1 MNISIV
7 GTGYVGLVTG
17 VCLSEVGH
25 NVTCIDID
33 EEKVKKMK
41 LGYSPIFEPCLEELM
56 KNNIIKGRLHFT
68 TNYVDGAD
76 GAEIFYIAV
85 GTPQKEDGSA
95 DLSFIKQAAINIART
110 IKNDVIIVV
119 KSTVPVGTNIY
130 IKNLI
135 LKNLNYDVKVDII
148 SNPEFLREGSA
159 VNDTFYGDRIV
170 IGSENKT
177 SANVMEEVYKPFG
190 TPIFK
195 TDIQS
200 AEMIKYASNTFLAT
214 KISFINGIANLCEMV
229 GADAEKVAQGM
240 GQDKR
245 IGSQFLNAGIGY
257 GGSCFPKDTHALVK
271 VSESLQHKFHLLE
284 SVIKLNKNQ
293 QTVLI
298 EKIKKRF
305 GSIVGKKIAL
315 LGLSFKPNTDDLR
328 EAPSIPIAR
337 KLVEEGAQVIAYDP
351 VAIKNAREVLPK
363 EVHYV
368 YSTMEALT
376 EADIALVLTE
386 WDEVVDSLLLKASQ
400 LMKEPVIFDGRNCFE
415 LNEAKNYDVEYHS
428 IGRPSVLREVKG
440 EITA

>member
-1 MNISIV
+1 M
-7 GTGYVGLVTG
+7 
-17 VCLSEVGH
+17 
-25 NVTCIDID
+25 
-33 EEKVKKMK
+33 
-41 LGYSPIFEPCLEELM
+41 
-56 KNNIIKGRLHFT
+56 
-68 TNYVDGAD
+68 
-76 GAEIFYIAV
+76 
-85 GTPQKEDGSA
+85 
-95 DLSFIKQAAINIART
+95 
-110 IKNDVIIVV
+110 
-119 KSTVPVGTNIY
+119 
-130 IKNLI
+130 
-135 LKNLNYDVKVDII
+135 KNLNYDVKVDII

-229 GADAEKVAQGM
+229 GADVEKVAQGM